1 MFRRLYDWTLR
12 VSRHPHAEGYLGVI
26 SFAESSFFP
35 IPPDVMLAP
44 MTLAQPE
51 RWLRLATVTTVASV
65 LGGAFGY
72 AIGVFA
78 IDLAM
83 PLIER
88 IGYAEAYRTA
98 VDWFERYGVVAVFI
112 AGFTPI
118 PYKVFTIASGAAAMA
133 FVPFLLASLVGR
145 GARFYLV
152 AGLVR
157 AVGPRVEP
165 FILRNVNMFGWVF
178 VALLLGGF
186 AWFAR

>member
-1 MFRRLYDWTLR
+1 MFRRLYDWALR
-12 VSRHPHAEGYLGVI
+12 VSRHPHAEAYLGVV

-44 MTLAQPE
+44 MTLARPA
-51 RWLRLATVTTVASV
+51 RWLRLATLTTLTSV

-88 IGYAEAYRTA
+88 VGYVDAYRTA
-98 VDWFERYGVVAVFI
+98 VDWFDRYGVIAVFI

-133 FVPFLLASLVGR
+133 FVPFVLASLVGR

-157 AVGPRVEP
+157 AVGPRIEP
-165 FILRNVNMFGWVF
+165 FILRNVNLLGWLF